1 MTFEPL
7 ITTPPTG
14 TVAPSWSRDLTSP
27 EGNELEVVDA
37 IFARESSNASF
48 LIPK

>member
-1 MTFEPL
+1 MTLEPL
-7 ITTPPTG
+7 ITTPPTS
-14 TVAPSWSRDLTSP
+14 TIAPSWSRDLTSP

-37 IFARESSNASF
+37 IFERASSNASF